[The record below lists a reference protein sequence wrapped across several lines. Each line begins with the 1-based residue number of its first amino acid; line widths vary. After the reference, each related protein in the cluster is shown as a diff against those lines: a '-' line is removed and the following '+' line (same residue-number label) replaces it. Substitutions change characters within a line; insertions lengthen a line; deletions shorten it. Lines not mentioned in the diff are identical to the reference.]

1 MAVFA
6 QGTPCWVDA
15 QLPDLEG
22 GKRFYG
28 ELFGWSFDASRDEAL
43 LNGRRVA
50 GLVPKRDGRMPT
62 TWTVY
67 LAADDAGALAA
78 RVKAAGGRMVMEPY
92 PVGPFGVL
100 ALAADPGGAV
110 FGLRQAGDADGFEVT
125 GEPGSFCWLEV
136 YTRQP
141 EAVDTFYAS
150 VFGWL
155 GRQVDPA
162 AEGRAEGFDYRVWS
176 PPGSRP
182 GDDTAFGGRAVIT
195 DAFPAEMPGH
205 VLVYFAVHDCDEACA
220 TAVRLGGRVAE
231 GPVDTP
237 YGRIAVLHDNQ
248 GARFAVLAEPIAE
261 PIAEPTA
268 ESIAEPAAEPDP
280 ADREESDATRGDTPA
295 TPASDTPPK

>member
-43 LNGRRVA
+43 LKGRRVA

-136 YTRQP
+136 YTRRP

-162 AEGRAEGFDYRVWS
+162 EEGRAEGFDYRVWS

-248 GARFAVLAEPIAE
+248 GARFAVLAEP
-261 PIAEPTA
+261 PA
-268 ESIAEPAAEPDP
+268 ESAAEPDP
-280 ADREESDATRGDTPA
+280 AEREEPDATRGDTPA
-295 TPASDTPPK
+295 APASDTPPK